1 MRESAMT
8 LSFVFYEVF
17 MNKYIYKGEV
27 INNFGQIIYD
37 EVILETR
44 AVSKKKA
51 ISNFKFQIKKK
62 LKLIK
67 TAKVYI
73 NNKKV
78 RRDYNE

>member
-1 MRESAMT
+1 
-8 LSFVFYEVF
+8 

-37 EVILETR
+37 EIILETR

-51 ISNFKFQIKKK
+51 IANFKFQIKKK
-62 LKLIK
+62 LKLMK

>member
-1 MRESAMT
+1 
-8 LSFVFYEVF
+8 
-17 MNKYIYKGEV
+17 MNKYVYKGEV

-37 EVILETR
+37 EVILKTR

>member
-1 MRESAMT
+1 
-8 LSFVFYEVF
+8 

-78 RRDYNE
+78 RRDYNEWYKIK

>member
-1 MRESAMT
+1 
-8 LSFVFYEVF
+8 

-37 EVILETR
+37 EVILKTI

>member
-1 MRESAMT
+1 
-8 LSFVFYEVF
+8 

-62 LKLIK
+62 LKLMK
-67 TAKVYI
+67 TAKVFI

-78 RRDYNE
+78 RGDYNE

>member
-1 MRESAMT
+1 
-8 LSFVFYEVF
+8 

-37 EVILETR
+37 EIILETR

-51 ISNFKFQIKKK
+51 ITNFKFQIKKK
-62 LKLIK
+62 LKLMK
-67 TAKVYI
+67 TAKIYI

-78 RRDYNE
+78 RGNCNE

>member
-1 MRESAMT
+1 
-8 LSFVFYEVF
+8 

-37 EVILETR
+37 EIILETR

-51 ISNFKFQIKKK
+51 ITNFKFQIKKK
-62 LKLIK
+62 LKLMK
-67 TAKVYI
+67 TANIYI

-78 RRDYNE
+78 RGDCNE